1 MTTVNMIDKVL
12 VEWGDSLFRRRRGAG
27 EDEGPKASGRLGSR
41 SGSGGQGSAGTAS
54 ADVSGRMSAN
64 AVRRAVRDSIRPAAK
79 QVVVKITGGGKGF
92 KAMAAHLRYI
102 SRQGKEEVGGR
113 GRTLE
118 VTDERGERHEGS
130 AAIRRLMDDWRI
142 SGSYIAD
149 DSPRKEAFHIIF
161 SMPQGTRAEALQK
174 SVEATAARLFEGHRY
189 AMAMHL
195 DQGAPHVHVMVR
207 AEHLDGVRLN
217 PRKADLDRW
226 RATFARELQARGI
239 DAIATR
245 QVSRAR
251 NRAQPQLWQ
260 VKAREQGRLQRER
273 KTIKTGAKAELAR
286 REAFFAWRQITEALA
301 RSPDLSDRALAL
313 DAARYLAQ
321 QAGIDSDKARD
332 PKPDRDELQPRPS
345 DRRDAGREPAPE
357 RPKPRDVDR
366 GSR

>member
-1 MTTVNMIDKVL
+1 
-12 VEWGDSLFRRRRGAG
+12 
-27 EDEGPKASGRLGSR
+27 
-41 SGSGGQGSAGTAS
+41 
-54 ADVSGRMSAN
+54 MSAN
-64 AVRRAVRDSIRPAAK
+64 AVRRAIRDSIRPGAK

-92 KAMAAHLRYI
+92 KAMAAHMRYI

-130 AAIRRLMDDWRI
+130 VALRRLMDDWRI

-161 SMPQGTRAEALQK
+161 SMPQGTRPDALRE
-174 SVEATAARLFEGHRY
+174 SVDATAARLFDGHRY

-226 RATFARELQARGI
+226 RATFARELQARGV

-251 NRAQPQLWQ
+251 NRAQPQLWE

-273 KTIKTGAKAELAR
+273 RPFKTGPKAELAR
-286 REAFFAWRQITEALA
+286 SEAFHAWRQITEALA
-301 RSPDLSDRALAL
+301 RSPDMLDRALAL
-313 DAARYLAQ
+313 DAVRYLAR
-321 QAGIDSDKARD
+321 QAGIDPDKGRD
-332 PKPDRDELQPRPS
+332 AQQDRVAPDRGVPGYPTPRH
-345 DRRDAGREPAPE
+345 EPAVD